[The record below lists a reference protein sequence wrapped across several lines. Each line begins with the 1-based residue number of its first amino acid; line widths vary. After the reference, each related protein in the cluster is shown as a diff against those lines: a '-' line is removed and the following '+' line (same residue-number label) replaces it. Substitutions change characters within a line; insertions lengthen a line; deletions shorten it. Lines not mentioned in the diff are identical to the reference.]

1 MKGAIGDIMDH
12 NGNTP
17 HDRAL
22 SRGYHTLAGLVEK
35 WLAGTVQICSRS
47 RANWPRKRWQ
57 VHFGMI
63 LPRTAILKVIR
74 DLHVSGASHGYY
86 FEAVVRDLHII

>member
-22 SRGYHTLAGLVEK
+22 SRGHHTLAGLVEK
-35 WLAGTVQICSRS
+35 WLAGTVQ
-47 RANWPRKRWQ
+47 NL
-57 VHFGMI
+57 F
-63 LPRTAILKVIR
+63 
-74 DLHVSGASHGYY
+74 
-86 FEAVVRDLHII
+86 

>member
-22 SRGYHTLAGLVEK
+22 SRGHHTLVGLVEK
-35 WLAGTVQICSRS
+35 WLAGTAQ
-47 RANWPRKRWQ
+47 NL
-57 VHFGMI
+57 F
-63 LPRTAILKVIR
+63 
-74 DLHVSGASHGYY
+74 
-86 FEAVVRDLHII
+86 